1 MSATAEQCVQRLNEV
16 TGLDLALD
24 DDGAAVFT
32 YQERQVLLRFPAE
45 EGVCLAHV
53 QLTALEKAA
62 LPDALSDLL
71 EANFLFSDTQGGAL
85 SWSRETRMAAMN
97 FLLPLGDTDVE
108 GFIHRLNRALAAAD
122 EWREKISEMNT
133 SAVDRAAGH
142 LAALRA
148 GTAVTDDDN
157 GHLNGMRSNMMP
169 I

>member
-1 MSATAEQCVQRLNEV
+1 MSATAEQCVQRLNEI

-24 DDGAAVFT
+24 ADGAAVFT
-32 YQERQVLLRFPAE
+32 YQGGQVLLRFNPEA
-45 EGVCLAHV
+45 GVCLAHV
-53 QLTALEKAA
+53 QLTALEGAA
-62 LPDALSDLL
+62 LPAALSELL
-71 EANFLFSDTQGGAL
+71 EANFLLSDTQGGAL

-97 FLLPLGDTDVE
+97 FLLPMGDTDAE

-122 EWREKISEMNT
+122 EWREKIREMNT
-133 SAVDRAAGH
+133 SAVERASGH

-157 GHLNGMRSNMMP
+157 EHLHGMRSNMMP